1 MAMNAHDMMS
11 EQGLLGAMLTAPGK
25 VSVAFLAVPSEAY
38 YFIQH
43 ATLAGIMRDM
53 FAKGQPIDPITV
65 LAEVED
71 RGLLSRIPGNTIL
84 DIYGR
89 SLTVCN
95 ADRYATWINELYGRR
110 RLADEF
116 DRELQRL
123 DADWNSGDPTPM
135 ADVIGRVRATLD
147 ELVTYAASTV
157 DMALP
162 NLDDLL
168 ASSEEYDWLVPGLLE
183 RKDRMLITGDE
194 GLGKTEFV
202 AQVAAC
208 IAASVHPFMASP
220 IGDGNEE
227 LRVTIVD
234 CENSQAQSRRRY
246 RRITQAVEGVRDA
259 LGLPPL
265 AWGKRLFIDFR
276 TEGLNLL
283 KGSDAAWL
291 ERFVSNT
298 APDLL
303 VVGPL
308 YKLHN
313 GDMNNEENA
322 RELVSV
328 LDGIRS
334 RHNCA
339 ILTEAHAGNGK
350 DSEGDRMMRPRG
362 SSLFLGWPEFGIGL
376 RRNKVDAQNADV
388 VAWRGH
394 REERSW
400 PNGLVRGRQGIL
412 PWVPDAEYWS
422 RPETQYPAGD

>member
-11 EQGLLGAMLTAPGK
+11 EQGLLGAMLTSPDS
-25 VSVAFLAVPSEAY
+25 VSSAFLAVPVEAY
-38 YFIQH
+38 YFMQH
-43 ATLAGIMRDM
+43 STLASIMRDM
-53 FAKGQPIDPITV
+53 FAKRQPIDPITV

-84 DIYGR
+84 DIHGR
-89 SLTVCN
+89 NMTVGN
-95 ADRYATWINELYGRR
+95 ADHYASWINELYGRR

-147 ELVTYAASTV
+147 ELVHYATSSV
-157 DMALP
+157 DMVTSD
-162 NLDDLL
+162 LDDLL
-168 ASSEEYDWLVPGLLE
+168 ASTEEWDWLVPGLLE
-183 RKDRMLITGDE
+183 RKDRMIITGDE

-202 AQVAAC
+202 AQVATC
-208 IAASVHPFMASP
+208 IAAGVHPFLGTA
-220 IGDGNEE
+220 IGAGNEE
-227 LRVTIVD
+227 LRVAIVD
-234 CENSQAQSRRRY
+234 CENSQSQSRRRY
-246 RRITQAVEGVRDA
+246 RRITAAVEGVRDA

-265 AWGKRLFIDFR
+265 RWGKRLFIEFR

-322 RELVSV
+322 RELVAV

-339 ILTEAHAGNGK
+339 MITEAHAGQAK
-350 DSEGDRMMRPRG
+350 SADGDRFMRPRG
-362 SSLFLGWPEFGIGL
+362 SALFMGWPEFGIGL
-376 RRNKVDAQNADV
+376 RRNKADEKNADV
-388 VAWRGH
+388 VSWRGH

-400 PNGLVRGRQGIL
+400 PEGLVRGHSGLL
-412 PWVPDAEYWS
+412 PWRPNSEYWDRPDAQWNGE
-422 RPETQYPAGD
+422 E